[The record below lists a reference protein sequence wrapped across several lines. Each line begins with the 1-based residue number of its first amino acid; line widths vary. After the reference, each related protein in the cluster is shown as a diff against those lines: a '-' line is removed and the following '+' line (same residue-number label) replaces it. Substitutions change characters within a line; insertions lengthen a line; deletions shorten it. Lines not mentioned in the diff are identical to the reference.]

1 MSFMQSCVP
10 EVIVSLPCRRIMMM
24 AYRLTQLTKTPTA
37 ILRQHHQLSSRLL
50 VRALMREQECPE
62 SIRLR
67 IILGKSATLLEV
79 DAFS

>member
-10 EVIVSLPCRRIMMM
+10 EVIVSLPCRRMMM